1 LVSLLAVTGATLVS
15 PLLIRVLIDRG
26 IKGGEW
32 RWIVIS
38 SAALLGVAVVR
49 GLFNFLQGYLAEK
62 ASQGVAFDLR
72 NSLFAKLQNLSFS
85 YHDGVQTGQLMTRI
99 TSDVENVRQFSGQGL
114 LNLLSASL
122 TMIGTVV
129 VLVILNARLAG
140 VSFAMVPVIF
150 AIFGVLVT
158 RVFPLFRR
166 IQQRLGALNTVL
178 QENLA
183 GVAVVKAFTR
193 EPYERDR
200 YESANTELL
209 GESMRVVAALSAVF
223 PVIFLVANLG
233 NLAVVWYGGDQVI
246 AQKLSLGTLV
256 AFTTYLSFLLMPV
269 FQLGFITAM
278 MSRAGASAAR
288 VFEVLDAESEV
299 ADRPGAPELG
309 PIEGRITFEHVS
321 FRYAGQEDSILDDI
335 SLEIEPGQTVA
346 LVGTTGSGKSS
357 LINLIPRFYDVRAGA
372 IRIDGIDI
380 REVTLSSLRSR
391 IGIAL
396 QESTLFGG
404 TIRDNIAFGRPEA
417 TMEEITAAAEVAQAH
432 DFIMSFTDGYET
444 EVGERGVT
452 LSGGQRQ
459 RLSIARTLLV
469 DPRILL
475 LDDATSSVDAETEYR
490 LQQALEGLMEGRTSL
505 VIAHRVSTVR
515 RADRILV
522 LDGGKLVADGAH
534 DDLLCTSPLYGEI
547 VDSQLAPASATGEG
561 PPVAP
566 RVGAAADQAVAPS
579 EQAVA
584 GPDDAGPDDAGPDDA
599 DPDDADP
606 NGAGP
611 DGAGHGGARGGR
623 P

>member
-1 LVSLLAVTGATLVS
+1 METRESEHLTTSSSGPKRARFADLGRALLFLRPYSPQAAGALVSLLAVTGATLAS
-15 PLLIRVLIDRG
+15 PLLLRLLIDRG
-26 IKGGEW
+26 IEGREL
-32 RWIVIS
+32 RWIVIA
-38 SAALLGVAVVR
+38 SASLVGVALLR

-72 NSLFAKLQNLSFS
+72 NSLFTKLQNLSFS
-85 YHDGVQTGQLMTRI
+85 YHDGAQTGQIMTRI

-122 TMIGTVV
+122 TLLGTLI
-129 VLVILNARLAG
+129 VLVILDARLAG
-140 VSFAMVPVIF
+140 VAFAMVPIIF
-150 AIFGVLVT
+150 GIFGVLVV

-166 IQQRLGALNTVL
+166 IQQKLGGLNTVL

-183 GVAVVKAFTR
+183 GVAVVKAFAR

-200 YESANTELL
+200 YESANADLL
-209 GESMRVVAALSAVF
+209 GESMRVIAALSALF

-233 NLAVVWYGGDQVI
+233 SLAVVWYGGDQVI
-246 AQKLSLGTLV
+246 ANRLSLGTLV

-269 FQLGFITAM
+269 FQVGFITAM
-278 MSRAGASAAR
+278 MSRAGASAVR
-288 VFEVLDAESEV
+288 VFEILDAESEV
-299 ADRPGAPELG
+299 ADRPGASDLG
-309 PIEGRITFEHVS
+309 PIQGRITFDHVS
-321 FRYAGQEDSILDDI
+321 FRYAGQEKSILDDI
-335 SLEIEPGQTVA
+335 SFDIEPGQTVA

-357 LINLIPRFYDVRAGA
+357 LINLIPRFYDVLGGT
-372 IRIDGIDI
+372 IRIDGVDI

-417 TMEEITAAAEVAQAH
+417 TMEEIVSAAKVAQAH
-432 DFIMSFTDGYET
+432 DFVMGFSDGYET

-459 RLSIARTLLV
+459 RVSIARTLLV

-490 LQQALEGLMEGRTSL
+490 LQRALEGLMEGRTSL

-522 LDGGKLVADGAH
+522 IDQGRLVGDGTH
-534 DDLLCTSPLYGEI
+534 EDLLCSSSVYGEI
-547 VDSQLAPASATGEG
+547 VDSQLAPS
-561 PPVAP
+561 
-566 RVGAAADQAVAPS
+566 GAAYPAP
-579 EQAVA
+579 E
-584 GPDDAGPDDAGPDDA
+584 GT
-599 DPDDADP
+599 
-606 NGAGP
+606 
-611 DGAGHGGARGGR
+611 DGGGGGR

>member
-1 LVSLLAVTGATLVS
+1 
-15 PLLIRVLIDRG
+15 
-26 IKGGEW
+26 
-32 RWIVIS
+32 
-38 SAALLGVAVVR
+38 
-49 GLFNFLQGYLAEK
+49 
-62 ASQGVAFDLR
+62 
-72 NSLFAKLQNLSFS
+72 
-85 YHDGVQTGQLMTRI
+85 VQTGQLMTRI

-114 LNLLSASL
+114 LNLLSATL
-122 TMIGTVV
+122 TLIGTVV
-129 VLVILNARLAG
+129 VLVVLNARLAG
-140 VSFAMVPVIF
+140 ISFAMVPVIF

-158 RVFPLFRR
+158 RIFPLFRR
-166 IQQRLGALNTVL
+166 IQQRLGALNAIL

-193 EPYERDR
+193 EDYERGR
-200 YESANTELL
+200 YERANQDLL
-209 GESMRVVAALSAVF
+209 GENLRVITAITAAF

-269 FQLGFITAM
+269 FQLGFISAM

-299 ADRPGAPELG
+299 SDRPGARQLG
-309 PIEGRITFEHVS
+309 RIEGRIGFDHVS
-321 FRYAGQEDSILDDI
+321 FRYVGQEKNILDDI
-335 SLEIEPGQTVA
+335 SFEIEPGQTVA
-346 LVGTTGSGKSS
+346 LVGSTGSGKST
-357 LINLIPRFYDVRAGA
+357 LINLIPRFYDVRGGA
-372 IRIDGIDI
+372 IRIDGVDI
-380 REVTLSSLRSR
+380 RDVTLSSLRSR

-404 TIRDNIAFGRPEA
+404 TIRDNIAFGRPDA
-417 TMEEITAAAEVAQAH
+417 TMEEIIAAATTAQAH
-432 DFIMSFTDGYET
+432 EFVMGFPEGYET

-452 LSGGQRQ
+452 VSGGQRQ

-505 VIAHRVSTVR
+505 VIAHRISTVR

-522 LDGGKLVADGAH
+522 LDGGRLVADGTH

-547 VDSQLAPASATGEG
+547 VDSQLSG
-561 PPVAP
+561 V
-566 RVGAAADQAVAPS
+566 
-579 EQAVA
+579 
-584 GPDDAGPDDAGPDDA
+584 
-599 DPDDADP
+599 
-606 NGAGP
+606 
-611 DGAGHGGARGGR
+611 R